1 MNAIKATSRR
11 NTLYVLQVM
20 EDTSIGGWLEG
31 GKGGGSCHLL
41 KGLGWDKSPS
51 GELSRSFSPLYPLE
65 ASPMVRF
72 RCFH

>member
-31 GKGGGSCHLL
+31 GKGGGVVSFVERV
-41 KGLGWDKSPS
+41 GVGQKS
-51 GELSRSFSPLYPLE
+51 LRR
-65 ASPMVRF
+65 A
-72 RCFH
+72 